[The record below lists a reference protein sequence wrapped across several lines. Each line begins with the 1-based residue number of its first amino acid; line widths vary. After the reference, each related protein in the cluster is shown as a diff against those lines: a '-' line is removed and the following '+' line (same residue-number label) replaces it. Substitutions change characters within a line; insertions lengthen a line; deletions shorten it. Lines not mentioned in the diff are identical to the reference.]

1 MNTEKIKELKAREKV
16 IIDELEFSPLRSLEN
31 ELYEI
36 QDTIKKLEQADEPL
50 IYNQYDAFLM
60 NDLRYHH
67 LVAAYF
73 DRIGHGRTVADGA

>member
-36 QDTIKKLEQADEPL
+36 RDTIKKLEQADEPL
-50 IYNQYDAFLM
+50 IYNQYDAFD
-60 NDLRYHH
+60 NKWTKSIIKYE
-67 LVAAYF
+67 
-73 DRIGHGRTVADGA
+73 

>member
-16 IIDELEFSPLRSLEN
+16 IIEELEFSPLRSLEH

-50 IYNQYDAFLM
+50 IYNQYDAFD
-60 NDLRYHH
+60 NKWTKSIIKYE
-67 LVAAYF
+67 
-73 DRIGHGRTVADGA
+73 